1 MLSSFKKGLVPLCTG
16 IGMTL
21 FGTGVTADDMQDA
34 INAGSDAV
42 EAEVIKLRHHFHEN
56 PELSNREFET
66 AKTIA
71 AYLRELGLEVETGVA
86 HTGVVAILKGG
97 KPGPVVALRS
107 DIDALPVTE
116 TTGLPYASTKRT
128 TYLGRD
134 VGVMHACG
142 HDAHISI
149 LLGTAKVLAGMKDQI
164 PGTVKFIFQPAEEGA
179 PKGEEGGAELMI
191 KEGVLGGDY
200 APEAIFG
207 LHVWPGE
214 AGSIIYRPRGAMAA
228 SDTFY
233 ITVDGKQTH
242 GSSPWLGVDPVVTSA
257 QMLAA
262 IQTIPSRQLD
272 ITAAPS
278 VITVGTIHG
287 GVRHNIIP
295 EIVEMSGTIRT
306 FDKEVRAELLKRLE
320 KTVTNIA
327 ESAGAEA
334 TFELK
339 PNTPVTYNNVELTN
353 QMVPSLEKAAG
364 KENVSLNPVIMAA
377 EDFAYYGEK
386 IPAFFFMLGV
396 GQDGVALE
404 DMPSNHRPDFFVNDR
419 ALKTG
424 VRAMSTVALDYLAS
438 K

>member
-1 MLSSFKKGLVPLCTG
+1 MKLTGKKGLIPLY
-16 IGMTL
+16 M
-21 FGTGVTADDMQDA
+21 GVCASVFSAAASGDDFQDA
-34 INAGSDAV
+34 INTGSDAV
-42 EAEVIKLRHHFHEN
+42 EAEVIALRHHFHQN
-56 PELSNREFET
+56 PELSNREFKT
-66 AKTIA
+66 AAKIA
-71 AYLRELGLEVETGVA
+71 EFLNELGLEVETGIA
-86 HTGVVAILKGG
+86 HTGVVAVLKGG
-97 KPGPVVALRS
+97 KPGPTVALRA

-116 TTGLPYASTKRT
+116 TTGLPYASTVRT
-128 TYLGRD
+128 TYLGRE

-149 LLGTAKVLAGMKDQI
+149 LMGAAKVLTGMRDQI
-164 PGTVKFIFQPAEEGA
+164 PGNIKFIFQPAEEGA

-191 KEGVLGGDY
+191 KEGVLGGEY

-207 LHVWPGE
+207 LHVWPGR
-214 AGSIIYRPRGAMAA
+214 AGHIIYRPRGAMAA

-233 ITVDGKQTH
+233 VKVDGKQTH
-242 GSSPWLGVDPVVTSA
+242 GSSPWLGIDPVVVSS
-257 QMLAA
+257 QIVNA
-262 IQTIPSRQLD
+262 IQAIPSRHLD

-295 EIVEMSGTIRT
+295 EVVEMSGTIRT
-306 FDKEVRAELLKRLE
+306 FDKGVREELLKKLE
-320 KTVTNIA
+320 KTVTTVA
-327 ESAGAEA
+327 DASGAKA
-334 TFELK
+334 SFELQ

-353 QMVPSLEKAAG
+353 QMVPSLQKAAG
-364 KENVSLNPVIMAA
+364 EDNVTLNPVIMAA

-396 GQDGVALE
+396 GEDGVALE

-424 VRAMSTVALDYLAS
+424 VRAMTTVALDYLAS

>member
-1 MLSSFKKGLVPLCTG
+1 MIKNTGKGLKPLWLGLCAG
-16 IGMTL
+16 L
-21 FGTGVTADDMQDA
+21 FSVAASAQDFQTD
-34 INAGSDAV
+34 INKHSDAV
-42 EAEVIKLRHHFHEN
+42 ESEVIELRHHFHQN

-66 AKTIA
+66 SKKIA
-71 AYLRELGLEVETGVA
+71 EFLTELGLEVQTGVA
-86 HTGVVAILKGG
+86 HTGVVAVLKGG

-149 LLGTAKVLAGMKDQI
+149 LMGAAKVLTSMREDI

-191 KEGVLGGDY
+191 KEGVLGGEY

-257 QMLAA
+257 QILSA
-262 IQTIPSRQLD
+262 IQTIPSRQLA

-295 EIVEMSGTIRT
+295 EVVEMSGTIRP
-306 FDKEVRAELLKRLE
+306 FDKDVRKSLLAKLE
-320 KTVTNIA
+320 KTVKHIA
-327 ESAGAEA
+327 KSAGAEA
-334 TFELK
+334 TFELQ

-353 QMVPSLEKAAG
+353 RMVPSLEKAAG
-364 KENVSLNPVIMAA
+364 KDMVSLNPVIMAA

-424 VRAMSTVALDYLAS
+424 VRAMATVAVDYLSS

>member
-1 MLSSFKKGLVPLCTG
+1 MINNTGKSLRPLWLGLCAG
-16 IGMTL
+16 L
-21 FGTGVTADDMQDA
+21 FSVAASAQDFQAD
-34 INAGSDAV
+34 INKHSDAV
-42 EAEVIKLRHHFHEN
+42 ESEVIELRHHFHQN

-66 AKTIA
+66 SKKIA
-71 AYLRELGLEVETGVA
+71 EFLTELGLEVQTGVA
-86 HTGVVAILKGG
+86 HTGVVAVLKGG

-116 TTGLPYASTKRT
+116 ITGLPYASTKRT

-149 LLGTAKVLAGMKDQI
+149 LMGAAKVLTSMRDEI

-191 KEGVLGGDY
+191 KEGVLDGEY

-257 QMLAA
+257 QILSA

-306 FDKEVRAELLKRLE
+306 FDKDVRKSLLAKLE
-320 KTVTNIA
+320 NTVKHIA

-334 TFELK
+334 TFELQ

-364 KENVSLNPVIMAA
+364 KDMVSLNPVIMAA

-424 VRAMSTVALDYLAS
+424 VRAMATMAVDYLSS

>member
-1 MLSSFKKGLVPLCTG
+1 MFKNTGKALRPLYAGVCAV
-16 IGMTL
+16 L
-21 FGTGVTADDMQDA
+21 FATHAGAADMQDA
-34 INAGSDAV
+34 IARGSDTV
-42 EAEVIKLRHHFHEN
+42 EAEVIELRHHFHQN

-71 AYLRELGLEVETGVA
+71 AFLTDLGLEVQTGVA

-116 TTGLPYASTKRT
+116 ITGLPYASTKRT

-142 HDAHISI
+142 HDAHISM
-149 LLGTAKVLAGMKDQI
+149 LLGAAKVLTGMRDQI

-191 KEGVLGGDY
+191 KEGVLDGDY

-257 QMLAA
+257 QILSA

-295 EIVEMSGTIRT
+295 EVVEMSGTIRT
-306 FDKEVRAELLKRLE
+306 FDKDVRKSLLAKLE
-320 KTVTNIA
+320 KTVKHIA

-334 TFELK
+334 TFELQ

-353 QMVPSLEKAAG
+353 RMLPSLEKAAG

-424 VRAMSTVALDYLAS
+424 VRAMATLAVDYLSS